1 MKSIR
6 KSIISVLLAVLIAMT
21 AVSFTTITAHADDLV
36 IDVETEEEFAAAL
49 NMDTPVAAINVVT
62 SFSVRSDC
70 TVKFDPEHIDNY
82 KDVVVTVN
90 EGVTLTVADGGSIG
104 TLWYTYEGDWET
116 PPVPNGSMINNG
128 TVIVDDGGWI
138 DAAFKENNGTM
149 IIKDGA
155 IAMCCDKNNGT
166 VIVEG
171 GMYLTSQGDKSIN
184 NGVVKIGENGV
195 MISRFGTP
203 IINADDGVIEL
214 DGEFMC
220 GVLGFDDGVMLF
232 ENHGTVTGHGSV
244 TLDNMS
250 PEDVPAPDMDVMAE
264 RMMAELGQETRF
276 EDWEDIDI
284 FIQYEVTS
292 YEDITSHLKDRTV
305 AGEHVE
311 GNMDLKFFVMGNIV
325 IPEGDIIETMA
336 LIVVAEDASL
346 TVSSGAFLECGLINR
361 SKVEVMPG
369 GTLATTMGG
378 NISNERE
385 LIVYEG
391 AEIISQ
397 MGGVVVNSEGSHM
410 ILDGTFYCGC
420 LGGES
425 GDGCWF
431 ENFGDASG
439 NGTVVLYEAAPD
451 FMPVNDM
458 DQLAVY
464 VAEKF
469 GDAEN
474 IPEIIVAHTVRF
486 IPGDINGDKEV
497 DNKDIVA
504 LFRYVSGGK
513 GDVVIEALDPNGDG
527 AVDNKDIVTLF
538 RNVSGGNV
546 PLSDIPY
553 IPAEQ

>member
-1 MKSIR
+1 MKNIR
-6 KSIISVLLAVLIAMT
+6 ARIISTLLAVFIAMT
-21 AVSFTTITAHADDLV
+21 AVSFTTLTAHADNAV
-36 IDVETEEEFAAAL
+36 IDVKTEEEFAAAL
-49 NMDTPVAAINVVT
+49 NMNTPVAAINVT
-62 SFSVRSDC
+62 ADFMVRSDC

-82 KDVVVTVN
+82 KDVVVTIC
-90 EGVTLTVADGGSIG
+90 EGVTMTVADGGSIG

-116 PPVPNGSMINNG
+116 PPIPNGSMINNG

-138 DAAFKENNGTM
+138 DAAFKENNGT
-149 IIKDGA
+149 IIVKDGA
-155 IAMCCDKNNGT
+155 FATCCDVNNGM

-171 GMYLTSQGDKSIN
+171 GMYLTSQGGKSIN

-264 RMMAELGQETRF
+264 RMMEQLGQETRF

-305 AGEHVE
+305 AGEHIE

-325 IPEGDIIETMA
+325 IPEGDVIETMA
-336 LIVVAEDASL
+336 LIVIAEEASL

-439 NGTVVLYEAAPD
+439 SGTVILYEAAPD
-451 FMPVNDM
+451 VMPINDM

-464 VAEKF
+464 VKEKF

-474 IPEIIVAHTVRF
+474 VPEIIRGSLMRW
-486 IPGDINGDKEV
+486 IPGDINDDGD
-497 DNKDIVA
+497 
-504 LFRYVSGGK
+504 
-513 GDVVIEALDPNGDG
+513 
-527 AVDNKDIVTLF
+527 VDNKDIVTLF
-538 RNVSGGNV
+538 RYVSGGDVDVVV
-546 PLSDIPY
+546 PALDPNGDGSVDNKDIVTLFRYVSGGDIELSEDPY
-553 IPAEQ
+553 VPQDK

>member
-1 MKSIR
+1 MQSIR
-6 KSIISVLLAVLIAMT
+6 KRTVSVLLAVLIAMT

-70 TVKFDPEHIDNY
+70 TVKFDPEHIENY
-82 KDVVVTVN
+82 KDVVVTVC

-155 IAMCCDKNNGT
+155 IAMCCDENNGT

-171 GMYLTSQGDKSIN
+171 GMYLTSQGSRSVN
-184 NGVVKIGENGV
+184 NGTLKIGENGV

-220 GVLGFDDGVMLF
+220 GVLGFDDGVLLF

-264 RMMAELGQETRF
+264 RMMEQLGQETRF

-311 GNMDLKFFVMGNIV
+311 GNMDLKFFIMGDIV
-325 IPEGDIIETMA
+325 IPEGDSIRVMS
-336 LIVVAEDASL
+336 LFVVAEGASL
-346 TVSSGAFLECGLINR
+346 TVNGGAQLECGLINR
-361 SKVEVMPG
+361 SRTEVMPG
-369 GTLATTMGG
+369 GVLATTMGG
-378 NISNERE
+378 NISNERD
-385 LIVYEG
+385 LIVHEG
-391 AEIISQ
+391 ATIVSQ
-397 MGGVVVNSEGSHM
+397 MGGAVVNGESGKF
-410 ILDGTFYCGC
+410 ILDGDFYCGC
-420 LGGES
+420 IGGES

-439 NGTVVLYEAAPD
+439 KGTVILYEAAPD
-451 FMPVNDM
+451 IMPINDM

-474 IPEIIVAHTVRF
+474 VPNITAGEFHGLDDR
-486 IPGDINGDKEV
+486 IPGDLNEDGDV
-497 DNKDIVA
+497 NNKDVVV
-504 LFRYVSGGK
+504 LFRYVSGSNRLE
-513 GDVVIEALDPNGDG
+513 DETFYDYNEDG
-527 AVDNKDIVTLF
+527 AVDNKDVVSLF
-538 RNVSGGNV
+538 RYVSSV
-546 PLSDIPY
+546 K
-553 IPAEQ
+553 Q